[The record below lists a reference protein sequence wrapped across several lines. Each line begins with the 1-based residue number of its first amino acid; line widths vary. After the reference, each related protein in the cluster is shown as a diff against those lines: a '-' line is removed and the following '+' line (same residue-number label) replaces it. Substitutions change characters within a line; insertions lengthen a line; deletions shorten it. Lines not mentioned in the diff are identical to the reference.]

1 MPLKKIMGKTLAV
14 LICLWSLIVPV
25 NEASAQAPMFS
36 PDQIDQLVAP
46 IALFP
51 DALVAQICAASSD
64 PQQILDVNNWLNA
77 NMRLTGQARTNA
89 AQAQGFD
96 PAFIALVNFPQVLDM
111 MAQNINDYAALGQVF
126 ISNQGLVMDSVQR
139 LRQQAYAWGA
149 LESNQ
154 YQTVDVQSQNG
165 SQVIVIQP
173 TNPQVV
179 FVPQYDPSMV
189 WASPGSSALVTAS
202 LLSFGTGIMLGSWF
216 GPSYPWGWNT
226 WGWGWGSR
234 RMMWGNNVWIM
245 NNRWRP
251 VHRTFRPRPPA
262 FRRPVYAR
270 PPNNWR
276 DRPNRRVA
284 SGRPP
289 ASRPPAS
296 RPPAGGRPGGNVA
309 GGRPNRPATATPNRP
324 TQTRPA
330 QTRPAQPGASVNR
343 PARPTTQRP
352 ATGATARPPQTAT
365 NRPAT
370 APTARPAVAPT
381 VSRPA
386 ARPQQAQP
394 RGNPNAGF
402 ASGARGSSASGRAN
416 AFSGGGS
423 SAAASRSAANR
434 GRASVASMQRTS
446 GRR

>member
-126 ISNQGLVMDSVQR
+126 VSNQGLVMDSVQR

-189 WASPGSSALVTAS
+189 WALPGSSALVTAS

-234 RMMWGNNVWIM
+234 RMMWGNNVWIV

-251 VHRTFRPRPPA
+251 VHRTFRPRPPS

-270 PPNNWR
+270 PPSNWR

-284 SGRPP
+284 GGRPP
-289 ASRPPAS
+289 AAS
-296 RPPAGGRPGGNVA
+296 RPPAGGRPAGNRPGGNVS
-309 GGRPNRPATATPNRP
+309 GNRPNRPGNAAPNRP
-324 TQTRPA
+324 AQNRP
-330 QTRPAQPGASVNR
+330 QTRPAQPSANVNR
-343 PARPTTQRP
+343 PAQRP
-352 ATGATARPPQTAT
+352 ATGAAARPAQTA
-365 NRPAT
+365 
-370 APTARPAVAPT
+370 TARPAVAPT
-381 VSRPA
+381 VARPA
-386 ARPQQAQP
+386 AWPQQAQP

-402 ASGARGSSASGRAN
+402 ASGPRGSSASGRAN

-423 SAAASRSAANR
+423 SAAANRSAANR
-434 GRASVASMQRTS
+434 GRASMASMQRTS